1 MTNQNSELELL
12 LDVLNTQSEAEAG
25 GVKYIWMDEN
35 TIYRFEN
42 NRMKKV
48 SAGLIKKAR
57 KLQQQQTTK
66 TKSKRKIA
74 DDEESGALS
83 RYGEEEEQLEE
94 VKPKK
99 KLKQKQQQILV
110 DDEDE
115 LEDEP
120 LIMKTKKNKLSRTK
134 ANVES
139 PIDLN
144 EYWQVKSKLEYQ
156 NQELERY
163 KNKVS
168 KLKQYKNI
176 VSRLT
181 GGEYDQPI
189 TTNNDYSQLPQQQQQ
204 QIQSES
210 VPRHNDSLFMFNS
223 I

>member
-1 MTNQNSELELL
+1 MSNQELELL

-48 SAGLIKKAR
+48 SASLIKKAR
-57 KLQQQQTTK
+57 KLQQTTTK
-66 TKSKRKIA
+66 TKSKRKVV
-74 DDEESGALS
+74 DDEE
-83 RYGEEEEQLEE
+83 EELEEQLEE

-99 KLKQKQQQILV
+99 KLKQKQKLV
-110 DDEDE
+110 EVEDEE
-115 LEDEP
+115 LEDEQP
-120 LIMKTKKNKLSRTK
+120 LIMKTKRASRTK
-134 ANVES
+134 ANVDS

-189 TTNNDYSQLPQQQQQ
+189 TTNNDYSQSQVQQQ

-210 VPRHNDSLFMFNS
+210 RTPKHNDSLFMFNS

>member
-48 SAGLIKKAR
+48 SASLIKKAR
-57 KLQQQQTTK
+57 KLQQQTATK
-66 TKSKRKIA
+66 TKSKRKVA
-74 DDEESGALS
+74 DDEE
-83 RYGEEEEQLEE
+83 EEELEEQLEE

-99 KLKQKQQQILV
+99 KLKQKQQKLV
-110 DDEDE
+110 EVEDEDE
-115 LEDEP
+115 LEDEQP
-120 LIMKTKKNKLSRTK
+120 LIMKTKKQSKLSRTK
-134 ANVES
+134 ANVDS

-189 TTNNDYSQLPQQQQQ
+189 TTNNDYSQQQQQQQ
-204 QIQSES
+204 QIQSE
-210 VPRHNDSLFMFNS
+210 VPRRNDSLFMFNS

>member
-1 MTNQNSELELL
+1 MSNQELELL

-57 KLQQQQTTK
+57 KLQQQNTTK
-66 TKSKRKIA
+66 DAKPKKSKQLLDEEEEEVEVEVKPKKSKRVLV
-74 DDEESGALS
+74 DDESGALS
-83 RYGEEEEQLEE
+83 RYGEA
-94 VKPKK
+94 
-99 KLKQKQQQILV
+99 
-110 DDEDE
+110 ED
-115 LEDEP
+115 EDEP
-120 LIMKTKKNKLSRTK
+120 LIVKPKKQNKLTRASKTS
-134 ANVES
+134 NVES
-139 PIDLN
+139 PIDLS
-144 EYWQVKSKLEYQ
+144 EYWQVKSKLEFQ

-189 TTNNDYSQLPQQQQQ
+189 TTTNNAYSQLPQQQQ
-204 QIQSES
+204 IAETG
-210 VPRHNDSLFMFNS
+210 PRHNDSLFMFGNP